1 MNRNNGLSR
10 TISRKGFYL
19 AFWIIVIVM
28 SQSARIHA
36 ESRPESGMNST
47 GIIPTQI
54 AEVKQGDLEVSDVAP
69 LRFEGSYYQRLGEG
83 WFWYIDPK
91 PLKKKKDSGDA
102 SKRPASIKVEPKDLK
117 PGWPEFATGDE
128 IHAYQKMLLD
138 NAVID
143 PTMDKVKKY
152 LEFQKYIMSKS
163 RLFSDVAMRVIWDN
177 PELDQ
182 SAQKPRADFAREA
195 VFLQSKE
202 EISRKMALA
211 AQKGGIFFIFS
222 STCPYCRLEA
232 PILKQFETNFGIK
245 VVPVSIDGE
254 GLPEYPKPVLD
265 HGIVSLLNVNV
276 TPTLFFGLPPKE
288 MHRIANGF
296 VTFDELTDRVISF
309 FESQGES
316 R

>member
-1 MNRNNGLSR
+1 MNKNKKFSR

-19 AFWIIVIVM
+19 AFGIIVILM
-28 SQSARIHA
+28 GQSTRVHA
-36 ESRPESGMNST
+36 ESTEEPGMNST
-47 GIIPTQI
+47 GIIPTKI
-54 AEVKQGDLEVSDVAP
+54 AEVKQADLEVRDIAP
-69 LRFEGSYYQRLGEG
+69 QRFEGSYYQRLGEG

-91 PLKKKKDSGDA
+91 PLKKRKDPGDA
-102 SKRPASIKVEPKDLK
+102 LKRWASIKVEPKDLK

-128 IHAYQKMLLD
+128 IHAYQKMLLN

-182 SAQKPRADFAREA
+182 SAQKPRADYAREA

-202 EISRKMALA
+202 EVSRKMARVA
-211 AQKGGIFFIFS
+211 REGGIFFIFS

-232 PILKQFETNFGIK
+232 PILKQFETTFGIK

-254 GLPEYPKPVLD
+254 GLPEYPKPALD
-265 HGIVSLLNVNV
+265 HGIASALNVNV

-288 MHRIANGF
+288 IHRIANGF
-296 VTFDELTDRVISF
+296 VTFDELTDRVISL